1 MAIEN
6 FKPEV
11 LESALIEAYREVSIV
26 DQITMKPS
34 RVEGK
39 LARFNVLAAGQI
51 KDYVGTVEA
60 DEIVTTAIDLVYNK
74 KKYYAVALDDADSA
88 MLQADVLMPMADQLA
103 YQLKKVI
110 EADVFAEAVLGAKS
124 KVTPSADI
132 YADIVDAG
140 VKLDENNVPAGGR
153 FVIMR
158 PADVSKLAKDD
169 RVIAHHGNAVLANG
183 IVEGMNVNGMQVVKC
198 NNVPEGKI
206 VVMHKD
212 AVGFGQLLEKTE
224 AIRGEHAFEDIV
236 RGLAVYGCKTLRAE
250 GIAVI
255 GA

>member
-11 LESALIEAYREVSIV
+11 LENALIEAYREVSIV

-51 KDYVGTVEA
+51 KDYEGTVEPDA
-60 DEIVTTAIDLVYNK
+60 VVTTVIDLVYNK
-74 KKYYAVALDDADSA
+74 KKYYAVAVDDADA
-88 MLQADVLMPMADQLA
+88 CMLQADVLMPMADQLA

-124 KVTPSADI
+124 KVAPTADI
-132 YADIVDAG
+132 YADIVAAG
-140 VKLDENNVPAGGR
+140 VKLDEANVPAGGR

-158 PADVSKLAKDD
+158 PADAAKLAKDD